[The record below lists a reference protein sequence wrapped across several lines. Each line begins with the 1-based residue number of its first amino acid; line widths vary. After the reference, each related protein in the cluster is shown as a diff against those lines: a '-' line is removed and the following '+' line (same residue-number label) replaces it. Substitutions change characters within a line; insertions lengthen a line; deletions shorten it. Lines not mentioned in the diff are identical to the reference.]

1 MTRPHVARNHLVR
14 NPWSELPA
22 TVADALRP
30 NLDAIAIE
38 MVDVIRR
45 EVPRYRRPLDSELG
59 RDLVAAVRRALFQ
72 FVELIENP
80 NGPQDHNSA
89 VFRRL
94 GKAEFL
100 TGRNMDELQA
110 AYRVGARVGSR
121 RYTEIGQAIGLPTG
135 TVLLLSEAV
144 LVHINELA
152 NESVRGYTEARLR
165 SVGDLANR
173 RRALAERLLERVQ
186 DSAGVT
192 LESLSY
198 QAEWPLPSTLACV
211 LVETPGLELVPD
223 ATFDSDI
230 LVLSRGSEAVLF
242 VPGPDEAAR
251 LDRLRQSLS
260 WRIAALGPSVA
271 PADTWLSA
279 YCARLALRHT
289 RRGLLPVKADLVIAD
304 DHLAA
309 LMLLG
314 GEHIGRLLSN
324 DVLSALSGL
333 PAGKAGRL
341 EETLQA
347 LLRSM
352 NRSAPEIAAALGIH
366 PQTAR
371 YRLRQL
377 EGLFGNRLDDP
388 DFRFAVELALRGRS
402 LQRGASPRENG
413 KRLNSQPGRQE

>member
-1 MTRPHVARNHLVR
+1 MTRPQAARNHLVR
-14 NPWSELPA
+14 NPWTEMPA

-30 NLDAIAIE
+30 NLDAIAAE

-80 NGPQDHNSA
+80 NGPQDHNSTF
-89 VFRRL
+89 FRRL

-121 RYTEIGQAIGLPTG
+121 RYTEIAQAIGLPTG

-165 SVGDLANR
+165 SVGDLASR
-173 RRALAERLLERVQ
+173 RRVLAERLLERSP
-186 DSAGVT
+186 DPAGAK
-192 LESLSY
+192 LEVLSY
-198 QAEWPLPSTLACV
+198 QAEWPLPEELACV
-211 LVETPGLELVPD
+211 LVEAPGLELMPD
-223 ATFDSDI
+223 ATLDSDV
-230 LVLSRGSEAVLF
+230 LVLSHGGEALLF
-242 VPGPDEAAR
+242 VPGPDAPGRVAR
-251 LDRLRQSLS
+251 LRKPLS
-260 WRIAALGPSVA
+260 WRIAALGPSVPPGEA
-271 PADTWLSA
+271 WLSA
-279 YCARLALRHT
+279 HCARLALRHA
-289 RRGLLPVKADLVIAD
+289 RRGLLTFDGDLVVAE
-304 DHLAA
+304 DHLST
-309 LMLLG
+309 LILLG
-314 GEHIGRLLSN
+314 GEHIGRLLSA
-324 DVLSALSGL
+324 DVLSALSDL

-341 EETLQA
+341 EETLHA

-352 NRSAPEIAAALGIH
+352 NRSAPEVATTLGIH

-377 EGLFGNRLDDP
+377 ETLFGDRLDDP
-388 DFRFAVELALRGRS
+388 DFRFAAELVLRGRS
-402 LQRGASPRENG
+402 LQRSTKPRDNG
-413 KRLNSQPGRQE
+413 KR

>member
-1 MTRPHVARNHLVR
+1 MTRPQAARNHLIR
-14 NPWSELPA
+14 NPWTELPVV
-22 TVADALRP
+22 VADALRP
-30 NLDAIAIE
+30 NLDVIATE

-80 NGPQDHNSA
+80 DGPQEHNST

-121 RYTEIGQAIGLPTG
+121 RYTEIAQALGLPTG

-165 SVGDLANR
+165 SIGDMANR
-173 RRALAERLLERVQ
+173 RRALAERLLERSP
-186 DSAGVT
+186 DPAGAS
-192 LESLSY
+192 LEILAH
-198 QAEWPLPSTLACV
+198 QAEWALPSQLACV
-211 LVETPGLELVPD
+211 VVDAPGIELVPD
-223 ATFDSDI
+223 ATLDGDI
-230 LVLSRGSEAVLF
+230 LALPRGGEAVLF
-242 VPGPDEAAR
+242 VPGREVTGR
-251 LDRLRQSLS
+251 VDRLRRMLS
-260 WRIAALGPSVA
+260 WRMAAIGPSVT
-271 PADTWLSA
+271 PAETWLSA
-279 YCARLALRHT
+279 HCARLALREA
-289 RRGLLPVKADLVIAD
+289 RRGRLAVQGDLVVAD
-304 DHLAA
+304 EHLAN
-309 LMLLG
+309 LILLG
-314 GEHIGRLLSN
+314 GEHIGRLLST
-324 DVLSALSGL
+324 DVLAALSDL
-333 PAGKAGRL
+333 PAGKASRL
-341 EETLQA
+341 EETLHA

-352 NRSAPEIAAALGIH
+352 NRSAPEVATALGVH

-377 EGLFGNRLDDP
+377 EELFGDRLTDAE
-388 DFRFAVELALRGRS
+388 FRFAAELVLRGRS
-402 LQRGASPRENG
+402 LERTPRDH
-413 KRLNSQPGRQE
+413 S

>member
-1 MTRPHVARNHLVR
+1 MTRPQAARNHLVR
-14 NPWSELPA
+14 NPWTELPV

-30 NLDAIAIE
+30 NLDAIANE
-38 MVDVIRR
+38 MVEVIRR
-45 EVPRYRRPLDSELG
+45 EVPRYGRPLDSELG

-80 NGPQDHNSA
+80 NGPQEHNST

-121 RYTEIGQAIGLPTG
+121 RYSEIAQALGLPTG

-165 SVGDLANR
+165 SAGDMAHR
-173 RRALAERLLERVQ
+173 RRVLAERLLERNP
-186 DSAGVT
+186 DPAGTAVET
-192 LESLSY
+192 LAYE
-198 QAEWPLPSTLACV
+198 AEWVLPAQLACV
-211 LVETPGLELVPD
+211 VVDAPGLDVSIAD
-223 ATFDSDI
+223 DI
-230 LVLSRGSEAVLF
+230 LVVPRGGEVVMF
-242 VPGPDEAAR
+242 VPGPDVAGR
-251 LDRLRQSLS
+251 VGRLRETVS
-260 WRIAALGPSVA
+260 WRIAALGPSVT

-279 YCARLALRHT
+279 HCARLALRQA
-289 RRGLLPVKADLVIAD
+289 RRGRLSVTGDLVVAD
-304 DHLAA
+304 DHLAN
-309 LMLLG
+309 LILLG
-314 GEHIGRLLSN
+314 GEHIGRLLST
-324 DVLSALSGL
+324 DVLASLSGL
-333 PAGKAGRL
+333 PAGKASRL
-341 EETLQA
+341 EETLHA

-352 NRSAPEIAAALGIH
+352 NRSAPEVATALGIH

-377 EGLFGNRLDDP
+377 EELFGDRLSDP
-388 DFRFAVELALRGRS
+388 DFRFAVEVALRGRS
-402 LQRGASPRENG
+402 LAQAPR
-413 KRLNSQPGRQE
+413 RDS

>member
-1 MTRPHVARNHLVR
+1 MTRPQAARNHLIR
-14 NPWSELPA
+14 NPWTELPVV
-22 TVADALRP
+22 VADALRP
-30 NLDAIAIE
+30 NLDVIATE

-80 NGPQDHNSA
+80 DGPQEHNST

-121 RYTEIGQAIGLPTG
+121 RYTEIAQALGLPTG

-165 SVGDLANR
+165 SIGDMANR
-173 RRALAERLLERVQ
+173 RRALAERLLERSP
-186 DSAGVT
+186 DPAGT
-192 LESLSY
+192 SLEILAH
-198 QAEWPLPSTLACV
+198 QAEWALPSQLACV
-211 LVETPGLELVPD
+211 VVDAPGIELVPD
-223 ATFDSDI
+223 ATLDGDI
-230 LVLSRGSEAVLF
+230 LALPRGGEAVLF
-242 VPGPDEAAR
+242 VPGREVTGR
-251 LDRLRQSLS
+251 VDRLRRMLS
-260 WRIAALGPSVA
+260 WRMAAIGPSVT
-271 PADTWLSA
+271 PAETWLSA
-279 YCARLALRHT
+279 HCARLALREA
-289 RRGLLPVKADLVIAD
+289 RRGRLAVQGDLVVAD
-304 DHLAA
+304 EHLAN
-309 LMLLG
+309 LILLG
-314 GEHIGRLLSN
+314 GEHIGRLLST
-324 DVLSALSGL
+324 DVLAALSDL
-333 PAGKAGRL
+333 PAGKASRL
-341 EETLQA
+341 EETLHA

-352 NRSAPEIAAALGIH
+352 NRSAPEVATALGIH

-377 EGLFGNRLDDP
+377 EELFGDRLTDAE
-388 DFRFAVELALRGRS
+388 FRFAAELVLRGRS
-402 LQRGASPRENG
+402 LERTPRDH
-413 KRLNSQPGRQE
+413 S